1 MGEFAN
7 DSLLEYVQGND
18 NVRSL
23 PRFVTIIAA
32 ACAILFSVVG
42 VLGKI
47 FFVSEKFVSVLKF
60 IFFILSYLL
69 ELF

>member
-1 MGEFAN
+1 MGAFLNETIFKLAHA
-7 DSLLEYVQGND
+7 DD

-23 PRFVTIIAA
+23 PRFLTIIAA

-47 FFVSEKFVSVLKF
+47 YIIYYKFF
-60 IFFILSYLL
+60 
-69 ELF
+69 